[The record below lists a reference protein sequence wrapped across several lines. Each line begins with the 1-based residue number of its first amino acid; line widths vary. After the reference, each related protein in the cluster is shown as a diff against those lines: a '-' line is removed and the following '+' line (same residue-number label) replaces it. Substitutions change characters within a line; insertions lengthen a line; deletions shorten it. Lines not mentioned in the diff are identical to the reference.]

1 MENYSG
7 QTLIVADGPDLGA
20 SYPLQ
25 GTIVTL
31 GRATDNHIVL
41 DSGNIS
47 RHHALIRLSAGEA
60 TIEDLGSTNG
70 TWVNDRQIFEP
81 QPLVR
86 GDIIRL
92 ADYVTYR
99 YVVARYAD
107 STSRMDPD
115 SQRQPI
121 EPRVQE
127 PGYGQPPVASYGQPP
142 VASYGQPPVASYGQ
156 PPVANYDQP
165 PARAYDRSDYVEPP
179 LPPPPV
185 LPQEQA
191 SASRAPHWGARSPAA
206 AAQRSEPVEKKQ
218 PTWLYVV
225 IGLLII
231 LLCLCV
237 ASAVY
242 IWFAPREFWD
252 WLFNLFSIPLPDARL
267 IILG

>member
-7 QTLIVADGPDLGA
+7 QTLIVAEGPNQGA

-25 GTIVTL
+25 GTSVTL

-47 RHHALIRLSAGEA
+47 RHHALIRLSAGRA

-70 TWVNDRQIFEP
+70 TWVNDHRIFEP
-81 QPLVR
+81 QLLMR

-99 YVVARYAD
+99 YAVAPHAD
-107 STSRMDPD
+107 STSRMEPD
-115 SQRQPI
+115 KQGQPVP
-121 EPRVQE
+121 EVD
-127 PGYGQPPVASYGQPP
+127 YGQPPVRPYE
-142 VASYGQPPVASYGQ
+142 
-156 PPVANYDQP
+156 
-165 PARAYDRSDYVEPP
+165 RSDYVEP
-179 LPPPPV
+179 LMPPPPASPGV
-185 LPQEQA
+185 EASPASLPNWGEPPPA
-191 SASRAPHWGARSPAA
+191 ARAP
-206 AAQRSEPVEKKQ
+206 RSEPAEKKQ

-225 IGLLII
+225 VGLLII

-252 WLFNLFSIPLPDARL
+252 WLFNLFSLPLPDASL
-267 IILG
+267 IGLG